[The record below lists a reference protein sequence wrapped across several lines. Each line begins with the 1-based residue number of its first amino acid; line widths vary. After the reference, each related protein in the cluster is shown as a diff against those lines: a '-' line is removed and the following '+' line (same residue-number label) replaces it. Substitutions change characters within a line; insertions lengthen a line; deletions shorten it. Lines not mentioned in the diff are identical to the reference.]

1 MEKSTS
7 FPLLTILHLVVLTNI
22 DRNAV
27 SRISLQGIHA
37 LSCKNIPKKQHV
49 TYGHV

>member
-7 FPLLTILHLVVLTNI
+7 FPLLTILHLVVNI

-27 SRISLQGIHA
+27 SRVSLQGIHA